1 MLLSGLALLL
11 YNPLVADIHYHA
23 GFRVYKDGQLQD
35 FSGPQ
40 YMHLEMCSV
49 DEGEHEDD
57 QLEKAHLH
65 SAVGDVVHVHR
76 DGAVWQ
82 DLFTNIGVSIDKDAR
97 GYTNGQTIPS
107 ILATPIEPGASVII
121 VAGDESGVDLTNFV
135 SSEYIQ
141 RVESLSETCGS

>member
-1 MLLSGLALLL
+1 MKKLILTTSTMLLSGLALLL

-49 DEGEHEDD
+49 DEGEH
-57 QLEKAHLH
+57 
-65 SAVGDVVHVHR
+65 
-76 DGAVWQ
+76 
-82 DLFTNIGVSIDKDAR
+82 
-97 GYTNGQTIPS
+97 
-107 ILATPIEPGASVII
+107 ATPIEPGASVII